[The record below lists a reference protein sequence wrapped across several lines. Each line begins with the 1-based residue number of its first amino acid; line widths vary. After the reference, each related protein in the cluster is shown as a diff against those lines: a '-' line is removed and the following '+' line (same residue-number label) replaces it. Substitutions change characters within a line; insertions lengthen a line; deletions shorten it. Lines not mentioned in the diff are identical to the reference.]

1 MDRLA
6 WQATVH
12 SVSEESYMTEQL
24 NNNNEVTQLIND
36 KSKFKSKSFML
47 HRHVFIP

>member
-12 SVSEESYMTEQL
+12 SVSEESYTTEQL

-36 KSKFKSKSFML
+36 KSNFKSKSFML
-47 HRHVFIP
+47 HNVFIP